1 MLSNDFEEAV
11 FETWPEIAA
20 IKKQML
26 QLGAVYASM
35 SGSGS
40 AVFGLFKSKP
50 DYKGLFEG
58 NFVWEGRA
66 G

>member
-1 MLSNDFEEAV
+1 MTLKKQF
-11 FETWPEIAA
+11 FETWPEIEA
-20 IKKQML
+20 IKKQIL

-40 AVFGLFKSKP
+40 AVFGLFNSKP
-50 DYKGLFEG
+50 EYNRLFEG
-58 NFVWEGRA
+58 NFVWEGRI